1 MTGRSARLHT
11 LEKKLAAVTPVG
23 SITLERPAPTSARGA
38 AGGEMLASSPTV
50 FLSVGSTL
58 RVTEPSHAR
67 MAATVAAES
76 ASSLTLRS
84 SCGFCRLQR
93 KRPQREFV
101 LPAKDRPSEDPM
113 TAHLERLR
121 QRRMMEHMGTKG
133 VRSMEHRPPT
143 LGPLWAIS
151 QDTLPLLT
159 PIVACHR
166 RYLLR
171 LLPLWVTRT
180 LLPLSLPLSPLQ
192 RRPLCHCLLLMDGRL
207 LRHKA
212 TFLPCLHKGLCR
224 RLLCKPQFLKV
235 CTLDRRVRIPWGQRG
250 MFTLL
255 PSRHTGAIWT
265 V

>member
-1 MTGRSARLHT
+1 MH
-11 LEKKLAAVTPVG
+11 
-23 SITLERPAPTSARGA
+23 
-38 AGGEMLASSPTV
+38 ASSPTV
-50 FLSVGSTL
+50 CSSAGFTL
-58 RVTEPSHAR
+58 HDTAPSHAR
-67 MAATVAAES
+67 MAVTVAAES

-84 SCGFCRLQR
+84 SCGSCRRQR

-151 QDTLPLLT
+151 QDTPPPLT

-180 LLPLSLPLSPLQ
+180 LLPLSPPLSPLQ
-192 RRPLCHCLLLMDGRL
+192 HRPLCRRPRL
-207 LRHKA
+207 TAGLPRCCR
-212 TFLPCLHKGLCR
+212 TTILPCLHKGLCH
-224 RLLCKPQFLKV
+224 RLLCKPRFLKV

>member
-1 MTGRSARLHT
+1 
-11 LEKKLAAVTPVG
+11 
-23 SITLERPAPTSARGA
+23 
-38 AGGEMLASSPTV
+38 MLASSPTV

-58 RVTEPSHAR
+58 RVIEHSHAR

-76 ASSLTLRS
+76 ASSLILRS
-84 SCGFCRLQR
+84 SCGSCRRQR
-93 KRPQREFV
+93 KRPQRECV
-101 LPAKDRPSEDPM
+101 LPAKDRLSEDPM

-151 QDTLPLLT
+151 QDTLPPLT
-159 PIVACHR
+159 PIVACLH

-180 LLPLSLPLSPLQ
+180 LLPLSLPPSPLQ
-192 RRPLCHCLLLMDGRL
+192 RRPLCRRPRL
-207 LRHKA
+207 TAGLPRCCQ
-212 TFLPCLHKGLCR
+212 TTILPCLHKGLCP

-235 CTLDRRVRIPWGQRG
+235 CTHDRRVRIPWGRRG